1 MIILL
6 VGAIGLVI
14 WSLQLVKMAHQ
25 SREAS
30 LIFAGVLVAVSAV
43 GLVAVYL
50 LMDGCMGYLTGEETL
65 SAQSLKT
72 PMMTI
77 TRLTMVILPK

>member
-6 VGAIGLVI
+6 IGAIGLVI
-14 WSLQLVKMAHQ
+14 WSLQLMKMAHH
-25 SREAS
+25 SSEKS

-50 LMDGCMGYLTGEETL
+50 LMDGCIGFITGIESV
-65 SAQSLKT
+65 SAQSSSISL
-72 PMMTI
+72 
-77 TRLTMVILPK
+77 MVSSPFASTL

>member
-1 MIILL
+1 
-6 VGAIGLVI
+6 
-14 WSLQLVKMAHQ
+14 MAHQ

-50 LMDGCMGYLTGEETL
+50 LMDGCMGYLTGEATL
-65 SAQSLKT
+65 SAESMT
-72 PMMTI
+72 APMMVI
-77 TRLTMVILPK
+77 THLIPGLLPI

>member
-14 WSLQLVKMAHQ
+14 WSLQLMKTAHH
-25 SREAS
+25 SSEKS

-43 GLVAVYL
+43 GLIAVYM
-50 LMDGCMGYLTGEETL
+50 LMDGCMGYLIGEEPL
-65 SAQSLKT
+65 SAQSSSIPL
-72 PMMTI
+72 
-77 TRLTMVILPK
+77 MVISYLSAPL

>member
-6 VGAIGLVI
+6 IGAIGLVI
-14 WSLQLVKMAHQ
+14 WSVQLMKVAHQ
-25 SREAS
+25 SSEAS

-50 LMDGCMGYLTGEETL
+50 LMDGCMGYLTGETNL
-65 SAQSLKT
+65 SILSPKT
-72 PMMTI
+72 
-77 TRLTMVILPK
+77 LTMIPHYTSIILPK

>member
-14 WSLQLVKMAHQ
+14 WSLQLMKMAHH
-25 SREAS
+25 SSEKS

-43 GLVAVYL
+43 GLVAVYM
-50 LMDGCMGYLTGEETL
+50 LMDGCMGYLTGEESL
-65 SAQSLKT
+65 SAQSS
-72 PMMTI
+72 TI
-77 TRLTMVILPK
+77 PLMVISSFASML

>member
-14 WSLQLVKMAHQ
+14 WSLQLMKMAHH
-25 SREAS
+25 SSEKS

-43 GLVAVYL
+43 GLVAVYM
-50 LMDGCMGYLTGEETL
+50 LMDGCMGYLTGEESL
-65 SAQSLKT
+65 SAQSS
-72 PMMTI
+72 TI
-77 TRLTMVILPK
+77 PLMVISSFSSML

>member
-6 VGAIGLVI
+6 VGAIGLVM
-14 WSLQLVKMAHQ
+14 WSLQLMKMAHH
-25 SREAS
+25 SSEKS

-50 LMDGCMGYLTGEETL
+50 LMDGCMGYITGGESI
-65 SAQSLKT
+65 SAQSSYVPL
-72 PMMTI
+72 
-77 TRLTMVILPK
+77 MVISLFSSIL